1 MRGSFEIREAFLKF
15 FEQKGHYISPSS
27 NLITGDKSLLFVNAG
42 MVPFKKYFLNEETPK
57 YETMTSSQ
65 KCLRVSGKHND
76 LDQVGF
82 TKRHHTFFEMLGNFS
97 FGKYFKTEV
106 IPYAWEFLT
115 KILCLDPKRLYITV
129 FSEDQEAFDL
139 WKKLTG
145 FSDSKIIKIAT
156 SDNFWS
162 MGDTGPCGPCSEIFY
177 DHGEKYPG
185 DIPGSGNEQ
194 DRFIEIWNLV
204 FMQKNKQDAD
214 TMVDLEKKC
223 IDTGMGLERIAAVL
237 NGNPDNYETDL
248 FSGILNAAFEILGG
262 KNPKDPAY
270 RVIAD
275 HVRSSCFLLS
285 EGLLPSNEG
294 RGYVLRR
301 IIRRAVNYLYK
312 INKDKFLYE
321 ICDFF
326 LKDFGRAYPELLT
339 NKEFIL
345 SAVENEE
352 NLFKESYF
360 KGFKILDA
368 ELQKNKKISGD
379 FAFKLYDTYGF
390 PLDVTCN
397 IVKSVDG
404 TVDMDGFEK
413 LMDAQRQQSRQGL
426 DMLQKGVDFASL
438 LQSAK
443 KRSLNITET
452 EFLGYEN
459 YAVKDHSSK
468 VLSISKNNEIVDTIS
483 GGEQGVLI
491 LDKTVFYAESG
502 GQMADIGVI
511 KTNSAEIRVLDV
523 KKQDGVFLHFIEVLD
538 GTLKIGDA
546 IDMKIAL
553 DNRKATAA
561 NHTATHI
568 LHKVLRETLGNFV
581 TQHGSMVSAEKL
593 RFDFNYQKPLGKDL
607 LRQIERRVN
616 DVIFSNFAVKTD
628 VKSQKDAVA
637 EGAMA
642 LFGEKYG
649 DFVRVVKINDEGEDF
664 CSKELCGGTHVKNT
678 SEIGV
683 FKILSEASIA
693 AGIRR
698 IEAITARAAYEYMNS
713 LEQEID
719 DVKTALGGNVA
730 DMKAKVESILA
741 ENSALQMQ
749 KNQLLV
755 NDCMAHA
762 CCFEKDGHQ
771 VVFGFV
777 QNFEANNFR
786 AVSDRFVQKFSENA
800 EVILANQNG
809 EKISF
814 SVTISKDLCEN
825 LDAKAELLKIIAHFG
840 CKGCGGRN
848 NFAQGGVNISN
859 MDAVTRDALCCTSQT
874 KEKISENL
882 LKIIESAI

>member
-15 FEQKGHYISPSS
+15 FKQKGHYISPSS

-57 YETMTSSQ
+57 YEMMTSSQ

-97 FGKYFKTEV
+97 FGKYFKAEV

-115 KILCLDPKRLYITV
+115 KVLCLDTKRLYITV
-129 FSEDQEAFDL
+129 YHDDQEAFDL

-145 FSDSKIIKIAT
+145 FPDSKIIKIAT

-177 DHGEKYPG
+177 DHGDEYPG
-185 DIPGSGNEQ
+185 DVPGSGHEQ

-204 FMQKNKQDAD
+204 FMQKNKLDAD

-248 FSGILNAAFEILGG
+248 FSGMLNASFEILGG

-326 LKDFGRAYPELLT
+326 LKDFSRAYPELLT

-352 NLFKESYF
+352 HLFKESYF

-413 LMDAQRQQSRQGL
+413 LMEAQRQQSRQGL
-426 DMLQKGVDFASL
+426 DMLKTGMDFASL
-438 LQSAK
+438 IQSAK
-443 KRSLNITET
+443 TQSSDITET
-452 EFLGYEN
+452 EFLGYESYSVEN
-459 YAVKDHSSK
+459 NSVKVQS
-468 VLSISKNNEIVDTIS
+468 LLKNNSIVEELSD
-483 GGEQGVLI
+483 GEQGVAI
-491 LDKTVFYAESG
+491 FNKTVFYAESG

-511 KTNSAEIRVLDV
+511 KTASSEIKVLDV
-523 KKQDGVFLHFIEVLD
+523 KKQDGVFLHFIEVLS
-538 GTLKIGDA
+538 GTLRVGDS

-581 TQHGSMVSAEKL
+581 TQHGSMVSADKL

-649 DFVRVVKINDEGEDF
+649 DVVRVVNINEGGEEF

-678 SEIGV
+678 SEIAM
-683 FKILSEASIA
+683 FKILSESSIA

-698 IEAITARAAYEYMNS
+698 IEAITAKSAYEYMIA
-713 LEQEID
+713 LEKEVD

-730 DMKAKVESILA
+730 DIKEKVESILE
-741 ENSALQMQ
+741 ENNILKVQ
-749 KNQLLV
+749 NNNLLME
-755 NDCMAHA
+755 DCMSNVL
-762 CCFEKDGHQ
+762 CFEKDDRQ
-771 VVFGFV
+771 VIFGGV

-786 AVSDRFVQKFSENA
+786 AMSDRFIQKFNTNSEI
-800 EVILANQNG
+800 ILCNQNG

-814 SVTISKDLCEN
+814 SITITNDLSDKF
-825 LDAKAELLKIIAHFG
+825 DAKAELLKIIACFG

-859 MDAVTRDALCCTSQT
+859 VDGAIRDALCCVRKSKAQ
-874 KEKISENL
+874 ILENL
-882 LKIIESAI
+882 FNIIKSVI